1 MSCTAWLH
9 TNGPVFCQCSRLRTL
24 SQIGTS
30 GAVIVLG
37 YVMRRLDSITTLQ
50 SFGIFLVVL
59 GHSFTLRN
67 TGGVQPIVAEW
78 IYYFI
83 YSFHMPLFVFISGF
97 LFIHTNAGRKVIYS
111 RFLSKK
117 VKRLFVPY
125 LIISTIAFVIKV
137 ILPQHAMRPIA
148 LSFSDYIRGLAFPQY
163 NPIIFFWFLPTI
175 FILLSIAPLIKIIIV
190 RTNVLVSLGILPLL
204 MALNIFD
211 PVEFNLFGLRTAVAT
226 LVYFYTGCLAAHYFR
241 GKLHSLGNCYL
252 LIILF
257 IALVL
262 TTAFS
267 VKLGQVIKLLPATIG
282 IAFSISLAR
291 LIKNTNIFGPLHGY
305 SYQIYLLS
313 WFPQAFFQMLYRMG
327 LIGYWIAACAM
338 LFVGLYFPVMTARL
352 VQEKFGKLRVAI
364 GL

>member
-1 MSCTAWLH
+1 
-9 TNGPVFCQCSRLRTL
+9 
-24 SQIGTS
+24 
-30 GAVIVLG
+30 
-37 YVMRRLDSITTLQ
+37 MRRLDSITTLQ

-67 TGGVQPIVAEW
+67 TSGVQPIAAEW

-97 LFIHTNAGRKVIYS
+97 LFIYTNAGRKVIFS

-117 VKRLFVPY
+117 IKRLFVPY

-137 ILPQHAMRPIA
+137 ILPQHAMRPIGF
-148 LSFSDYIRGLAFPQY
+148 SFSDYIRGLAFPQY

-175 FILLSIAPLIKIIIV
+175 FILLSIAPLIKIIIL
-190 RTNVLVSLGILPLL
+190 RTNVLVSLGVLPLL

-211 PVEFNLFGLRTAVAT
+211 PVEFNLFGLRSAVST

-241 GKLHSLGNCYL
+241 EKLHRLGNCYL

-257 IALVL
+257 VALVL

-282 IAFSISLAR
+282 IAFSISLVF
-291 LIKNTNIFGPLHGY
+291 LIKDTGILKPLYGY

-313 WFPQAFFQMLYRMG
+313 WFPQVFFQILYREGIME
-327 LIGYWIAACAM
+327 YWVAACAM
-338 LFVGLYFPVMTARL
+338 LFGGLFLPVMAARL
-352 VQEKFGKLRVAI
+352 IQERFGRLNIAI